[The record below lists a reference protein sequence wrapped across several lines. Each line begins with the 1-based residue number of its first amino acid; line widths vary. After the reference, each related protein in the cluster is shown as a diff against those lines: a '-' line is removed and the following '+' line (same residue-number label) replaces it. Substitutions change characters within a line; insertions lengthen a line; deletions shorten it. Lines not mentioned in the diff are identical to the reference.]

1 MISTIPAYMKTHS
14 ILSLVVSGWFV
25 QNASSQTSFTNLNF
39 DSAVL
44 VPISQGYVEFAPA
57 FPGWTAYVGGVSQGF
72 ALYNNQFLA
81 SSGIG
86 LVDANSQFGDPIS
99 GQFTAYLQA
108 GDALGGGGPADAAL
122 AQTGL
127 VPLLAQSLRF
137 RAQRFGFFGPG
148 SGDLVVT
155 LNGQP
160 LSLIPVGTG
169 VNYTTYAADIH
180 DWAGQTAE
188 LRFTAVATLPRFEN
202 NNWFLDSINLSSVPV
217 PEPSAYALLAVGALV
232 VWAGRRQF
240 KRK

>member
-1 MISTIPAYMKTHS
+1 MD
-14 ILSLVVSGWFV
+14 
-25 QNASSQTSFTNLNF
+25 ASSQF
-39 DSAVL
+39 
-44 VPISQGYVEFAPA
+44 
-57 FPGWTAYVGGVSQGF
+57 GG
-72 ALYNNQFLA
+72 
-81 SSGIG
+81 
-86 LVDANSQFGDPIS
+86 PIS

-137 RAQRFGFFGPG
+137 RAQQFGFYGPG

-160 LSLIPVGTG
+160 LSLITLSTG
-169 VNYTTYAADIH
+169 INYTTYAADIH

-202 NNWFLDSINLSSVPV
+202 NNWFLDSINLASIPV
-217 PEPSAYALLAVGALV
+217 PEPSTFALLAVGALV
-232 VWAGRRQF
+232 VWAGRQRLY
-240 KRK
+240 RK